1 MLCNSLRLCYF
12 AYCSSISS
20 LSTEQNLAF
29 IMEREWAR
37 PSCVWNVFPVKDSWR
52 EGPGRGVRAERALLL
67 LSADA
72 RGEAAWT
79 GNSWTA
85 SSLVVADAGW
95 YFWRGCNP

>member
-1 MLCNSLRLCYF
+1 MLCGSLRPCCF

-20 LSTEQNLAF
+20 LSAEQNLAF

-37 PSCVWNVFPVKDSWR
+37 PCCVWNVFPVKDSWR
-52 EGPGRGVRAERALLL
+52 EGPGRGVRAARALLL
-67 LSADA
+67 LSANA
-72 RGEAAWT
+72 GSLLSC
-79 GNSWTA
+79 NSWTA